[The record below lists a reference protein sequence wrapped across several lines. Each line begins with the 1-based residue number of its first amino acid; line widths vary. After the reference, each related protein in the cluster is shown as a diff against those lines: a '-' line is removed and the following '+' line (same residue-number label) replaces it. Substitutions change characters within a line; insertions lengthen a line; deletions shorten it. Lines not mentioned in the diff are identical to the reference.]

1 MFGGHEFRWSIKL
14 SPYTFRIITSK
25 ERRILQIMDLV
36 TLTSRTIVKIMLLF
50 EMIKRRNFL
59 EFETSIYVEKEM
71 MSL

>member
-1 MFGGHEFRWSIKL
+1 MFGGDEFRWSIKL

-25 ERRILQIMDLV
+25 ERRILQIMDLAAL
-36 TLTSRTIVKIMLLF
+36 TLRMIVKIMLLF
-50 EMIKRRNFL
+50 EMIERRNFL